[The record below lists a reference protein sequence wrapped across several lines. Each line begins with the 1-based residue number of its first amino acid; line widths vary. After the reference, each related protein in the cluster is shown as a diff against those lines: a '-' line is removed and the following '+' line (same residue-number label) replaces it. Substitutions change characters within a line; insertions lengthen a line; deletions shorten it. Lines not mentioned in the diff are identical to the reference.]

1 MENTMKNKALTLMLC
16 GLMAVSAA
24 SCAGKGETSSATVE
38 TTAAATTAEAA
49 TEAETEP
56 ATEPT
61 TKVTVEYYDGLICS
75 DNMTEKEKERSS
87 FREFTLL
94 DPEKCFSLGKFG
106 RNRYCLDPDE
116 LVSVRKIQDSFHEL
130 AIYDE
135 QLDTPFLVHI
145 ITPPN
150 YDENKE
156 YPVFFITDEIY
167 WMELIPIMW
176 NMINEG
182 EASPVIFVTHG
193 YEYSI
198 DGNANETR
206 VDKFTLHQKEFL
218 DFITDD
224 LMKTISL
231 NYKIDESRSV
241 LFGHSSG
248 GPFADYALCNS
259 DKYEYQ
265 PFKNYIIG
273 SPAFSDSYY
282 DDNPYK
288 GDIDLSI
295 IKDPYAFQRE
305 FDYFDRNETMDKNVF
320 ICVGEKEDVEVDCG
334 DGDDMVEGSKALY
347 ERLKAHG
354 ANVELKIYEGCF
366 HTNYIRGMMTDY
378 LKQNFPPE
386 DKTQN

>member
-1 MENTMKNKALTLMLC
+1 MKKLLSVFMVC
-16 GLMAVSAA
+16 GLTAASAV

-38 TTAAATTAEAA
+38 TTAAATTAGTA

-61 TKVTVEYYDGLICS
+61 TTVTVEYYDGLICS
-75 DNMTEKEKERSS
+75 ENMTDKEKERSS

-94 DPEKCFSLGKFG
+94 DPAKCFALGKRG
-106 RNRYCLDPDE
+106 RNSYCLDPKE
-116 LVSVRKIQDSFHEL
+116 FESIAKIQDNFHEL

-135 QLDTPFLVHI
+135 QMDTPFLVHI

-156 YPVFFITDEIY
+156 YPVFFLTDEVF
-167 WMELIPIMW
+167 WMEFIPIMW
-176 NMINEG
+176 DLIDKG
-182 EASPVIFVTHG
+182 EISPVIFVTHG

-198 DGNANETR
+198 DAAVNETR
-206 VDKFTLHQKEFL
+206 VVNYTLRQDKFL

-259 DKYEYQ
+259 DRYEYQ

-273 SPAFSDSYY
+273 SPAFCDAYY

-288 GDIDLSI
+288 GDIDLSV

-305 FDYFDRNETMDKNVF
+305 FDYFERNETMDKNVF
-320 ICVGEKEDVEVDCG
+320 ICVGEKEDIQMNCG
-334 DGDDMVEGSKALY
+334 DGDDMVEGTKKLY
-347 ERLKAHG
+347 ERLKSHG
-354 ANVELKIYEGCF
+354 ANAELHIYEGCF
-366 HTNYIRGMMTDY
+366 HTNYLKGMLMDY

>member
-1 MENTMKNKALTLMLC
+1 MKNKALTLMLC
-16 GLMAVSAA
+16 GLMAASAV

-49 TEAETEP
+49 TETETEP

-94 DPEKCFSLGKFG
+94 DPEKCFSLSKNG
-106 RNRYCLDPDE
+106 RNFYPMPDAAE
-116 LVSVRKIQDSFHEL
+116 LKVKKFTDDIREIK
-130 AIYDE
+130 IYDE
-135 QLDTPFLVHI
+135 QLDTDFLVHVI
-145 ITPPN
+145 LPPD

-305 FDYFDRNETMDKNVF
+305 FDYFDRNEAMDKNVF
-320 ICVGEKEDVEVDCG
+320 ICAGGRENRSFEDCYG
-334 DGDDMVEGSKALY
+334 DNKNMTEEATALY
-347 ERLKAHG
+347 ERLISHG
-354 ANVELKIYEGCF
+354 TDAELKIYEDCY
-366 HTNYIRGMMTDY
+366 HNNYVEDMLKDY